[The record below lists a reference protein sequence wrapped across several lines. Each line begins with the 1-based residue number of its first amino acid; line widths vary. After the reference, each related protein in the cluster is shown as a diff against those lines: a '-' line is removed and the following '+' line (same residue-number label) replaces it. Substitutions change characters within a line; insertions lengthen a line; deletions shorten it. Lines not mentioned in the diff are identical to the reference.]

1 MVQEPKKIC
10 KYKRSADKTA
20 NILTVYMK
28 FYDILEKMHH
38 FVSDETFSAAFAA
51 IYSSSLGPLKARI
64 SLISGT
70 KKPWSD
76 R

>member
-20 NILTVYMK
+20 NIFTVYMK

-51 IYSSSLGPLKARI
+51 ITRLVLDP
-64 SLISGT
+64 
-70 KKPWSD
+70 
-76 R
+76 